1 MTPSIVVLASGTG
14 TLLQAMIDAGP
25 ALAAEIVAIG
35 SDRDCEALVRADR
48 AGIDNFSV
56 LPGSFPDRRAWDR
69 AITDEV
75 QRHEPEWVVSAGFMR
90 LLGPE
95 FLAAFGGRIINSH
108 PALLPAFPG
117 AHGVA
122 DALDYGVKVTG
133 CTVHLV
139 DSGVDTGP
147 IIAQEPVTVLPDDD
161 ADSLHERIKVVE
173 RRLLVSVVSDIA
185 RQGYTIHGRKVTVP

>member
-1 MTPSIVVLASGTG
+1 MLASGTG